1 MPIGLLG
8 KKLGMTQIFSKESG
22 VIPITVIRAGPC
34 VVVQKKQQDGYH
46 ALQIGF
52 EDVKRVSKPLEGHFK
67 RAGVEPK
74 RFLRE
79 FIISE
84 DDDHYEVGEVL
95 KVDIFKEGDFVD
107 ITGISKGKGFAGVMK
122 RWGFRGGKA
131 SHGSMF
137 HRAPGSIGASA
148 DPSRVFKGSKLP
160 GRMGGKRTT
169 IQNLEIIK
177 VDLSR
182 NLLLVKGATPG
193 RKDTLLIIQKAK
205 KKR

>member
-1 MPIGLLG
+1 MSIGLLG
-8 KKLGMTQIFSKESG
+8 KKLGMTQIFSKEKG
-22 VIPITVIRAGPC
+22 VIPITVIKAGPC
-34 VVVQKKQQDGYH
+34 VIVQKKEQDGYR

-52 EDVKRVSKPLEGHFK
+52 EDVKKVNKPLEGHFR
-67 RAGVEPK
+67 RAGVKPK

-95 KVDIFKEGDFVD
+95 KVDMFKEGDFVD

-122 RWGFRGGKA
+122 RWGFRGGGA

-148 DPSRVFKGSKLP
+148 DPSKVFKGSKMP
-160 GRMGGKRTT
+160 GRMGGRRTT
-169 IQNLEIIK
+169 IQNLEVIK
-177 VDLSR
+177 VDPSR

-193 RKDTLLIIQKAK
+193 HRDTLLVIRKAK
-205 KKR
+205 KKG